1 MVSIP
6 DVPSG
11 PKRAVDR
18 FQSDAEVEDILP
30 SAKFWE
36 GGVTVA
42 GPAGVML
49 PDARAIGIAPPV
61 PLAKV
66 MIPAVGRLIA
76 LPSAMDV
83 AVFAVSVVTVPVGEM
98 MEPATL
104 DLILLV
110 PAVPNGRVI
119 RVPAVR
125 LIELLVTVLS
135 DTMLP
140 LVESVPVVPAV
151 LVV

>member
-6 DVPSG
+6 GVPSG

-18 FQSDAEVEDILP
+18 FQSEVDVEEVLP
-30 SAKFWE
+30 STRFPE
-36 GGVTVA
+36 VGVTVV

-66 MIPAVGRLIA
+66 MVPAVGRMTA
-76 LPSAMDV
+76 LPAAMAV
-83 AVFAVSVVTVPVGEM
+83 AVLAVNVVNTPVGEM

-104 DLILLV
+104 DLILFV
-110 PAVPNGRVI
+110 PAVPDGRVM

-125 LIELLVTVLS
+125 VIELLAAVLS
-135 DTMLP
+135 ETMLP
-140 LVESVPVVPAV
+140 SVEIVPEVPVV